1 MSKSTVSALK
11 GEINKLEKEAGSV
24 SSKMSDVEK
33 QIWSAMNDTV
43 GQSAQESIK
52 KIKTNFNYNYDK
64 GTKCL
69 KGVAD
74 KISVG
79 YDHLKGHA
87 DAASTLI
94 RQAEDI
100 KKGLG
105 SI

>member
-11 GEINKLEKEAGSV
+11 GEISKLEREAGAV
-24 SSKMSDVEK
+24 SSSMSDVEK

-52 KIKTNFNYNYDK
+52 KIKTDFDYNMNK
-64 GTKCL
+64 GAKAL
-69 KGVAD
+69 KDVAD
-74 KISVG
+74 KISAG
-79 YDHLKGHA
+79 YDHL
-87 DAASTLI
+87 AAQANAANNLI
-94 RQAEDI
+94 HQAEDI